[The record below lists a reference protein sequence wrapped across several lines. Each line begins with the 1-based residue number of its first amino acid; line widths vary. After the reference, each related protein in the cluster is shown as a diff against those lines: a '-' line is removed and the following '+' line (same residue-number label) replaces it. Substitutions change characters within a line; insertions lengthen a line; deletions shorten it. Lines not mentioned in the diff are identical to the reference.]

1 MSKHNNQNAATHGI
15 HKSILV
21 LRNESEP
28 AFQKL
33 EAELMEEWKPVGP
46 TEHLYVEQLIASAW
60 RLRRTWQTETAGI
73 DLQMDQDAPQLAK
86 DYKQLDESCRGAAAI
101 RNLGDAGRFL
111 DNMHRYEVRH
121 SRQWAKAEK
130 RLTELQDR
138 RRQTERRPPAC
149 P

>member
-1 MSKHNNQNAATHGI
+1 MRVAQDCILRKGTMSRHNNQNAASHGI

-33 EAELMEEWKPVGP
+33 EKELTEECNPVGP
-46 TEHLYVEQLIASAW
+46 TEQMYVEQLIAAAW

-86 DYKQLDESCRGAAAI
+86 D
-101 RNLGDAGRFL
+101 
-111 DNMHRYEVRH
+111 
-121 SRQWAKAEK
+121 
-130 RLTELQDR
+130 
-138 RRQTERRPPAC
+138 
-149 P
+149 